1 MLNEPN
7 PDIKPDIKY
16 VKIDDT
22 RHWAEGFLKKYGITK
37 MVGVYIFDANEYTY
51 CCEITPSHWLEHIET
66 QPELEQWPED
76 QETREELYDE
86 ILEAEMGND
95 NDCYMH
101 VRCVSEA
108 MPRIIEI
115 GSMDGC
121 EDMEEGREYAQ
132 GNSL

>member
-7 PDIKPDIKY
+7 PNVKPDIKY
-16 VKIDDT
+16 VKIDET
-22 RHWAEGFLKKYGITK
+22 RHWDEGFLKKYDITR

-51 CCEITPSHWLEHIET
+51 CCEITPSHWLSFIET
-66 QPELEQWPED
+66 QPEGEYIDDE
-76 QETREELYDE
+76 EKREALYDE
-86 ILEAEMGND
+86 IMEAEMWND

-101 VRCVSEA
+101 VSGVKEGRA
-108 MPRIIEI
+108 NIIEI
-115 GSMDGC
+115 GSLEGC